1 MTNADTRH
9 HPWKTTALRHGL
21 VAVLASVALAATV
34 SQAAAVSARVK
45 VACSSDYFAYCS
57 MHKVGTPGVRQCMR
71 SAGPKLSKRC
81 LNALINEGEVSQ
93 DEVARRAA
101 NLNDE

>member
-1 MTNADTRH
+1 MTPADTSFTS
-9 HPWKTTALRHGL
+9 WISIALRHGL
-21 VAVLASVALAATV
+21 VAAVAAAATV
-34 SQAAAVSARVK
+34 LSVAEASAVSARVK

-71 SAGPKLSKRC
+71 AAGPKLSKRC
-81 LNALINEGEVSQ
+81 LNALVAEGEVSQ
-93 DEVARRAA
+93 DELARRAA

>member
-1 MTNADTRH
+1 MTPADSSLTPRISIASRH
-9 HPWKTTALRHGL
+9 SL
-21 VAVLASVALAATV
+21 VVALAAATMV
-34 SQAAAVSARVK
+34 LSVAEASAVSARVK

-71 SAGPKLSKRC
+71 AAGPKLSKRC
-81 LNALINEGEVSQ
+81 LNALINDGEVSQ
-93 DEVARRAA
+93 NEVARRAA

>member
-1 MTNADTRH
+1 MTPADTSFTS
-9 HPWKTTALRHGL
+9 WISIALRHGL
-21 VAVLASVALAATV
+21 IASVAAVATV
-34 SQAAAVSARVK
+34 LSVAEASAVSARVK

-71 SAGPKLSKRC
+71 AAGPKLSKRC
-81 LNALINEGEVSQ
+81 LNALVNEGEVSQ